1 MRHRGFLDPGRLLN
15 APQFSNLPRGPAGE
29 PSALSITPLGGGM
42 GNQMEGSSVTQVL
55 WGTSINTNAIQTD
68 LKEFLL
74 TYRKPR
80 DDSMGDD
87 FNDLNN
93 YQEDKP
99 YYIQLLESIK
109 DTEEYFLEV
118 DCSHLAAFNIKI
130 YRQLENY
137 PTDVIPI
144 FDLVAMQV
152 YKEVVLSSL

>member
-1 MRHRGFLDPGRLLN
+1 M
-15 APQFSNLPRGPAGE
+15 
-29 PSALSITPLGGGM
+29 GG
-42 GNQMEGSSVTQVL
+42 QMESSSVTQVL
-55 WGTSINTNAIQTD
+55 WGTSINTNAIQTA

-80 DDSMGDD
+80 EDSMGDD
-87 FNDLNN
+87 MNDLNN
-93 YQEDKP
+93 FQEDKP
-99 YYIQLLESIK
+99 YYIQLLEAIK

-118 DCSHLAAFNIKI
+118 DCSHLAEFNVKI

-152 YKEVVLSSL
+152 YKEIVLSSL